1 MEAGIG
7 LGDGV
12 GPLVEPGITPGAVRA
27 GRREVGHVEVQGGRL
42 VGEVDE
48 VAGAGVRRGVGEEV
62 DERDCSEDAAPT
74 RRARGHGRPFEVTR
88 EREERGGLGGVE
100 GHLFAVVV
108 EDQEGRL
115 GHSPD
120 GSALR
125 TRPPQGP
132 ARRRDLP
139 PQPARA
145 RQEPAP
151 AGDQP
156 APPPYAGGGPVRGHG
171 GLSLAAMRALMI
183 QPAKDSRGTLAVAEV
198 PRPVP
203 GPDDVLVRVHGAGI
217 NRADLLQLA
226 GHYPAPPGVPPD
238 IPGLEFAGI
247 VESVGAAVAA
257 PVPGDRVY
265 GIVGGGA
272 QAEFI
277 TVRADQCAIV
287 PAGLDLVEAG
297 GVPEAFITAHDALR
311 TCAGLEPGERVLVH
325 AAGSGVGTAVV
336 QLARAFD
343 CEIAGTARTA
353 TKLEQ
358 ARELGLDH
366 PILVPSGSP
375 FDPHALATAI
385 TEAAGPIDVVVDL
398 VGGDYVVT
406 DVGAAARR
414 ARIVLVGTL
423 AGVTAPLPIHLVM
436 SKRLTLVGTVLRA
449 RSLAEKATATEA
461 FATETARWWDDSTL
475 RPIVD
480 SVVPLADAPSAYELV
495 ASDSTFGKVI
505 LDTR

>member
-1 MEAGIG
+1 METGIG
-7 LGDGV
+7 FGDRV
-12 GPLVEPGITPGAVRA
+12 GPLVEPRISPRAVGA
-27 GRREVGHVEVQGGRL
+27 GGCEIGHVEVQGGRF

-48 VAGAGVRRGVGEEV
+48 LTGPGVRRGVGEEV
-62 DERDCSEDAAPT
+62 DERNRREHAAPT
-74 RRARGHGRPFEVTR
+74 RRAGGDGGPFEVAC

-108 EDQEGRL
+108 EDQEVRL

-120 GSALR
+120 GSPRR
-125 TRPPQGP
+125 TGSPQG
-132 ARRRDLP
+132 
-139 PQPARA
+139 
-145 RQEPAP
+145 EPAP
-151 AGDQP
+151 RRDRP
-156 APPPYAGGGPVRGHG
+156 APRRDRPVTRQGPGRAGPGGPG
-171 GLSLAAMRALMI
+171 GLSLAAMRALKI
-183 QPAKDSRGTLAVAEV
+183 QPGDAGGTLVVAEV

-226 GHYPAPPGVPPD
+226 GHYPAPPGVPAD
-238 IPGLEFAGI
+238 IPGLEFAGV
-247 VESVGAAVAA
+247 VESVGAAVAS

-287 PAGLDLVEAG
+287 PSGLDLVEAG

-311 TCAGLEPGERVLVH
+311 TCAALEPGERVLVH
-325 AAGSGVGTAVV
+325 AVGSGVGTAVV

-366 PILVPSGSP
+366 PILVPSDSP
-375 FDPHALATAI
+375 FDPHALALAI

-406 DVGAAARR
+406 DVGAAALR

-423 AGVTAPLPIHLVM
+423 AGVTAPLPIHVVM
-436 SKRLTLVGTVLRA
+436 GKRLTLIGTVLRA
-449 RSLAEKATATEA
+449 RSLAEKAAATEV
-461 FATETARWWDDSTL
+461 FASETAPWWDDSTL

-480 SVVPLADAPSAYELV
+480 RIVPLADAPSAYALM

-505 LDTR
+505 LDAR

>member
-12 GPLVEPGITPGAVRA
+12 GPLVEPRIAPGAVRA

-48 VAGAGVRRGVGEEV
+48 LAGAGVRRGVGEEV
-62 DERDCSEDAAPT
+62 DERDCSDDAAPT
-74 RRARGHGRPFEVTR
+74 GRARGHGRPFEVAR

-100 GHLFAVVV
+100 GHLFAVVI

-115 GHSPD
+115 GHAPD
-120 GSALR
+120 GSARR

-132 ARRRDLP
+132 ARPSP
-139 PQPARA
+139 PQV
-145 RQEPAP
+145 RQEPAT
-151 AGDQP
+151 GSGTSRP
-156 APPPYAGGGPVRGHG
+156 APSPGGGPVRGPG

-183 QPAKDSRGTLAVAEV
+183 QPGNDSRGTLAVVEV

-238 IPGLEFAGI
+238 IPGLEFAGV

-257 PVPGDRVY
+257 PIPGDRVY

-287 PAGLDLVEAG
+287 PAELDLVEAG

-343 CEIAGTARTA
+343 CEITGTARTA

-398 VGGDYVVT
+398 VGGDYLVT
-406 DVGAAARR
+406 DVGAAAQR

-480 SVVPLADAPSAYELV
+480 RVVPLADAPSAYELV